1 MGCDTIIKVI
11 KEGLI
16 ENSENLIII
25 FNNNDQYNIRKDN
38 PTEHTVKIKRD
49 RVEITK
55 ENKVKIFPMTNIL
68 AIEYK
73 IKDVD
78 YEYKIGE

>member
-1 MGCDTIIKVI
+1 MIEVI
-11 KEGLI
+11 KDGLI
-16 ENSENLIII
+16 ENSENLIIM

-38 PTEHTVKIKRD
+38 PTKHTVKIKRD

-73 IKDVD
+73 IKGVD
-78 YEYKIGE
+78 YGN